1 MASIGVAPHPVK
13 EQPSFQP
20 FQCQTCQSRFT
31 RHENL
36 KRHAALHA
44 RTREEASLTCHFCAA
59 TFSRSDLRQRHTRRK
74 HPDQQASQLT
84 KQSRVQPDGVFP
96 VSVHEQQSN
105 LASVTPDEM
114 GDLDLDTAWRTILD
128 GHSQQHNSTKDHELG
143 GIATS
148 NKSVASV
155 FLPEQSVSNID
166 ITLQRILATEMDPRL
181 EVTHMQSL
189 QSNTLGDNLGLS
201 SLCSPSGWYPGESPQ
216 LQDDWNISTAQ
227 VARGIELFFIHLSS
241 FLPFIHRPT
250 FDSNRADESLLYGML
265 ALGYQYG
272 EDPDDQERASSG
284 ASLSLRCYHQ
294 SRALLKSNNDQDTLG
309 NSQRI
314 TTVQA
319 YLLLQVLTMMYL
331 CGTSSAY
338 GLKIHSKIVML
349 ARAGGLMQPLPAQA
363 TAAADLDSL
372 WHQFVQNETHKRTCF
387 AIHQMDALWYQAL
400 SVPRSLSHLEIKQEL
415 PCATD
420 HWTAANSGEWAHK
433 QLLLRQTGPP
443 TQLSEV
449 VKQFLTSSPDLL
461 TSSPFDPYATINI
474 NQFLIS
480 SAREVSGWSTITGI
494 LSTDRVEPLRSSLVA
509 LEPFARPRGNNSD
522 PKQVSLSEITWE
534 TAMIELQM
542 WSPTHTSGIIEG
554 SIDAVLYQLTDHA
567 PSCEF
572 LCESRISDLVQPH
585 VDWFLRYLDVT
596 TSPETEA
603 PWVLLYAYKAFMI
616 AWQLVRR
623 GRVGSMRVVQVQD
636 GDTQGALAWA
646 RKVFGRRQRW
656 QLGRVALNCIDR
668 LEANV
673 PVEACK

>member
-44 RTREEASLTCHFCAA
+44 RNREGASLACHFCAA

-84 KQSRVQPDGVFP
+84 KQSRVQPDGVSP
-96 VSVHEQQSN
+96 ISVHERQSN

-128 GHSQQHNSTKDHELG
+128 GHSQQHNSTTDHELG

-155 FLPEQSVSNID
+155 FLPEQSMSNID
-166 ITLQRILATEMDPRL
+166 VTLQRILATEMDPRL

-189 QSNTLGDNLGLS
+189 QSNTLSDNLGLS
-201 SLCSPSGWYPGESPQ
+201 SLCSSSGWYSGESPQ

-294 SRALLKSNNDQDTLG
+294 SRALLKSNNDEETLG
-309 NSQRI
+309 NPQRI
-314 TTVQA
+314 MTVQA

-338 GLKIHSKIVML
+338 GLKIHSKIVTL

-400 SVPRSLSHLEIKQEL
+400 SVS
-415 PCATD
+415 T
-420 HWTAANSGEWAHK
+420 
-433 QLLLRQTGPP
+433 LR
-443 TQLSEV
+443 
-449 VKQFLTSSPDLL
+449 
-461 TSSPFDPYATINI
+461 
-474 NQFLIS
+474 
-480 SAREVSGWSTITGI
+480 
-494 LSTDRVEPLRSSLVA
+494 
-509 LEPFARPRGNNSD
+509 
-522 PKQVSLSEITWE
+522 
-534 TAMIELQM
+534 
-542 WSPTHTSGIIEG
+542 
-554 SIDAVLYQLTDHA
+554 
-567 PSCEF
+567 
-572 LCESRISDLVQPH
+572 
-585 VDWFLRYLDVT
+585 
-596 TSPETEA
+596 
-603 PWVLLYAYKAFMI
+603 
-616 AWQLVRR
+616 
-623 GRVGSMRVVQVQD
+623 
-636 GDTQGALAWA
+636 
-646 RKVFGRRQRW
+646 
-656 QLGRVALNCIDR
+656 
-668 LEANV
+668 
-673 PVEACK
+673 